1 MTTSTKY
8 FIAVSSDV
16 TAQITIDGLGHT
28 ADQAIQDAVENAQLP
43 SNVRENSTI
52 RDQYGDI
59 IETIFVA
66 QECTKELYDLVDRV
80 GGAGLSWEENED
92 GLQDIAADDDED
104 AVAEPDYGTAEELVT
119 ILREA
124 EDRFDAAG
132 DAPRFLFV
140 QFSNSTGWR
149 ATFSIDQNVD
159 MTRWDSDEDVEK
171 LWRAIRMGEGEFVRD
186 YADEILRDWEP
197 EWNEAA

>member
-43 SNVRENSTI
+43 SNERENSTI

-59 IETIFVA
+59 VETMFIA
-66 QECTKELYDLVDRV
+66 QECTNALYDFVDRI

-92 GLQDIAADDDED
+92 GLQDIEADDED
-104 AVAEPDYGTAEELVT
+104 VVAKSDYGTADELVT
-119 ILREA
+119 VLRDA
-124 EDRFDAAG
+124 EDKFHAAG
-132 DAPRFLFV
+132 DAPRYLFV

-149 ATFSIDQNVD
+149 SAFSIDQNVD
-159 MTRWDSDEDVEK
+159 MTSWSSGEDVEK
-171 LWRAIRMGEGEFVRD
+171 LWRAIRMGEGEVVRN
-186 YADEILRDWEP
+186 YAADILRGWEP